1 MNIAEIELAHECG
14 VYPKRDLTLV
24 RGRGAHVFDETGRRY
39 IDCVA
44 GIGSVNVGHAHPAV
58 VQALSEQAS
67 LLLTCP
73 GIFFNDRRAELLE
86 RLIAAAPGSIRRA
99 FLCNSGTEAVE
110 GALKFARLSTGR
122 AGVVAAMRGF
132 HGRTL
137 GSLSATWERAYR
149 EPFEP
154 LLPAFQHVPYNNLG
168 ALAEAVTEQ
177 TATVLLEVVQGEGG
191 VRPGT
196 AEFLQGAQAVCR
208 QRGALLVL
216 DEVQTGFGRTGKL
229 FAYEHHGLEPDL
241 VCLAKSI
248 AGGVPMG
255 AILISERLGE
265 LPKKVHGST
274 LGGNP
279 LACAAALATLDILRD
294 EELVER
300 AARLGAHALERLQAI
315 QAGVVREARGLGLFL
330 GVELKT
336 RAAPF
341 VRRLQQRGI
350 LVLQAGPTVIRILPP
365 LVIEEN
371 DLDLVLHTLDEVL
384 AAG

>member
-1 MNIAEIELAHECG
+1 M
-14 VYPKRDLTLV
+14 RD
-24 RGRGAHVFDETGRRY
+24 
-39 IDCVA
+39 
-44 GIGSVNVGHAHPAV
+44 
-58 VQALSEQAS
+58 AS
-67 LLLTCP
+67 L
-73 GIFFNDRRAELLE
+73 
-86 RLIAAAPGSIRRA
+86 
-99 FLCNSGTEAVE
+99 
-110 GALKFARLSTGR
+110 
-122 AGVVAAMRGF
+122 
-132 HGRTL
+132 
-137 GSLSATWERAYR
+137 
-149 EPFEP
+149 
-154 LLPAFQHVPYNNLG
+154 
-168 ALAEAVTEQ
+168 
-177 TATVLLEVVQGEGG
+177 GE
-191 VRPGT
+191 
-196 AEFLQGAQAVCR
+196 
-208 QRGALLVL
+208 
-216 DEVQTGFGRTGKL
+216 
-229 FAYEHHGLEPDL
+229 
-241 VCLAKSI
+241 
-248 AGGVPMG
+248 M
-255 AILISERLGE
+255 
-265 LPKKVHGST
+265 PKKVHGST